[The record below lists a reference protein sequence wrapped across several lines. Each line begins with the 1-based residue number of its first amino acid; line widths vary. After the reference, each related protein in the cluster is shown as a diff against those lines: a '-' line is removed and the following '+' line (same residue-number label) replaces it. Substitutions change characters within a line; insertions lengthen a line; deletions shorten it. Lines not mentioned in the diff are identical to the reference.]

1 MGYGR
6 RCIFY
11 RRSPQRASDAQLT
24 RGLILLITAQHQRH
38 FVNRLK
44 IRNDVPQGQR
54 YSWNYN
60 DDVPVPY
67 TEDTSHGNLDMSC
80 LNVLRHG
87 FAALLANKRFPMGK
101 QPL

>member
-1 MGYGR
+1 MPMFIAF
-6 RCIFY
+6 CK
-11 RRSPQRASDAQLT
+11 SVTPQRGSDAELT
-24 RGLILLITAQHQRH
+24 LGLIPLTVARHQRY
-38 FVNRLK
+38 FVNRLN
-44 IRNDVPQGQR
+44 IRNGVPQGQR

-87 FAALLANKRFPMGK
+87 FAALLANKRFSMDK